1 MNDEQ
6 FGLIIKPSNEPD
18 SKIIYKDFDCA
29 NAKLVVNIRVKSFDE
44 NDPLAYFGII
54 FRYLK
59 DQETEEY
66 YMLKILKDK
75 AELVKITNGNEDFI
89 NKALFN
95 FGLVD
100 ENNLGIYRLEIQ
112 YLINKIDIKM
122 MIDPSIT

>member
-1 MNDEQ
+1 
-6 FGLIIKPSNEPD
+6 
-18 SKIIYKDFDCA
+18 
-29 NAKLVVNIRVKSFDE
+29 
-44 NDPLAYFGII
+44 
-54 FRYLK
+54 
-59 DQETEEY
+59 
-66 YMLKILKDK
+66 MLKILRDK

-95 FGLVD
+95 FSLVD